1 MEIRDSLKCWS
12 SSSPL
17 FVTGALIVQGCIQKV
32 SYSTSFQGFSP
43 LDLSSHQRSVEIP
56 ETYYYCKALT
66 GVPATQTQ
74 VFVVSQVLNSAS
86 HLLSLEASLLIH
98 TGFNM
103 TGQDP
108 LTLKR
113 GVQLI

>member
-1 MEIRDSLKCWS
+1 MEVRDSLKCWS

-32 SYSTSFQGFSP
+32 GYSTSFQGFSP
-43 LDLSSHQRSVEIP
+43 LDLSSHQRRAEIP
-56 ETYYYCKALT
+56 ETYYYCKAWI

-74 VFVVSQVLNSAS
+74 VFVVSQVLN
-86 HLLSLEASLLIH
+86 LLSPEASLLIH